1 MKSLVRFT
9 VYALSVVVP
18 LLSSVSNVCA
28 QGGATADAA
37 TATTQSSQQ
46 SSDPALDV
54 RAGVWNNGQAAPWD
68 LNIIDHYRYF
78 GFPERSR
85 GYKPTQPIAF
95 SHKRHVGELKMECQF
110 CHWSVTKSAFAA
122 IPEVETCMGCHQQ
135 LVLKPS
141 AELDKLKKYW
151 ADGQPIPWEKV
162 HVTPDYVRFNHK
174 RHVKAGVTCQ
184 ECHGQV
190 PQMEVVE
197 RASSMKMGWCVDC
210 HRQRGASIDCWTC
223 HK

>member
-1 MKSLVRFT
+1 MKSLIRF
-9 VYALSVVVP
+9 VAYALCYCVVVP
-18 LLSSVSNVCA
+18 LLGSVPVSA
-28 QGGATADAA
+28 QGGTVNST
-37 TATTQSSQQ
+37 TATTQ

-68 LNIIDHYRYF
+68 LHIIDHYRYF
-78 GFPERSR
+78 GFPERAR
-85 GYKPTQPIAF
+85 GYKPEQPIAF
-95 SHKRHVGELKMECQF
+95 SHKLHVSDLKMECQF
-110 CHWSVTKSAFAA
+110 CHWNVTKSSFAA

-135 LVLKPS
+135 LVTKQS